1 MTSCTERRDSPGWL
15 DVQRARIDRIRPWVE
30 RASFQPRYQLAVQ
43 AGLLS
48 AAYWIAF
55 QLRFDFALPDK
66 EWRTFW
72 ATLPLLLV
80 LRLAAYTHL
89 GFFRGFWRHFCLEDL
104 VNLVKAVSLS
114 SLCFTAILMLWDQS
128 DAVPRSV
135 LLLDWAAAIFASGG
149 LPFLARALHE
159 TGHTAPPAS
168 GRRALVIGAG
178 EKAERLLR
186 ELHRELDATL
196 QVLGLIDDEAQ
207 RGRAIH
213 RVPVIG
219 ALEDLAELL
228 PRLRIELVVIALDRP
243 AAGQIEWIVSRC
255 SEATVEFKTLPSLP
269 ELLQGTA
276 RADQL
281 RSVRIEDL
289 LGREPITLDLSAV
302 AEDIAGQVVL
312 VTGAAGSIGSEL
324 ARQIATFA
332 PARLVLV
339 DQAESDLYFIQLELG
354 ARHPALDLR
363 AVICDVTQEDRL
375 EGVFATH
382 RPHYVIHAAAYK
394 HVPLMEANVAEAVRN
409 NVVGS
414 HAVAHAAAR
423 WGAHKFLLIST
434 DKAVNPSSVMGATKR
449 IAERI
454 IFGLPRLQVAA
465 TSFRAVRFGNV
476 LASQG
481 SVVPLFERQ
490 LAAGGPLTVTH
501 PEVERYFM
509 TIPEAVQLVLFA
521 AALPE
526 TEGTVAMLDMG
537 RPVRILELAE
547 KLIRLSGL
555 VPHRDVPVVFTGLRP
570 GEKLKEELCYAF
582 EAARPTTTDKVR
594 VLECPACAS
603 SALESGLRG
612 LLDALE
618 GAGVDDLLA
627 ALCELVPECVAP
639 LSDRRSAACRSRQSP
654 PLGISVAMGRLEQ
667 VDLPSARSV
676 VQTA

>member
-1 MTSCTERRDSPGWL
+1 MTSCTERPPSSGWL
-15 DVQRARIDRIRPWVE
+15 GIQRARIERIRPWAE
-30 RASFQPRYQLAVQ
+30 RASFQPHFQLAVQ
-43 AGLLS
+43 ALLLS
-48 AAYWIAF
+48 AAYWTAF
-55 QLRFDFALPDK
+55 QLRFDFQLPVK

-104 VNLVKAVSLS
+104 VNLVKAVTLS
-114 SLCFTAILMLWDQS
+114 SLCFTAVLMLWDQS

-149 LPFLARALHE
+149 LPFLARAVHE
-159 TGHTAPPAS
+159 TSRTAPKAS

-186 ELHRELDATL
+186 ELHREQEATL
-196 QVLGLIDDEAQ
+196 QVLGLVDDQ
-207 RGRAIH
+207 GRRGRAIH

-228 PRLRIELVVIALDRP
+228 PRLRIELVVIALDQP
-243 AAGQIEWIVSRC
+243 AAGQIEWIVSQC
-255 SEATVEFKTLPSLP
+255 TQAKVEFKTLPSLP

-289 LGREPITLDLSAV
+289 LGREPISLDLAAV
-302 AEDIAGQVVL
+302 AEDVAGRVVL

-324 ARQIATFA
+324 ARQIAAFG

-354 ARHPALDLR
+354 ARHPALDLH
-363 AVICDVTQEDRL
+363 AVICDITQGDRL
-375 EGVFATH
+375 EDVFATH

-409 NVVGS
+409 NVFGTL
-414 HAVAHAAAR
+414 AVADGAAR

-454 IFGLPRLQVAA
+454 IFGLPRLRSAA

-490 LAAGGPLTVTH
+490 LAQGGPLTVTH

-509 TIPEAVQLVLFA
+509 TIPEAVQLVLFS

-537 RPVRILELAE
+537 RPVRILDLAE

-570 GEKLKEELCYAF
+570 GEKLLEELCYAF

-594 VLECPACAS
+594 VLDCPAPAS
-603 SALESGLRG
+603 AALESGLRE
-612 LLDALE
+612 LLAALE
-618 GAGVDDLLA
+618 GAGVDELLA
-627 ALCELVPECVAP
+627 AMCGLVPECVAP
-639 LSDRRSAACRSRQSP
+639 LSERQSAASRYRKSP
-654 PLGISVAMGRLEQ
+654 ALGISAVLGRLEQ
-667 VDLPSARSV
+667 VDLPPARGV